1 MSSEEEKPSVLA
13 ATVGAATDK
22 AIGETALAGLPL
34 RRVLADNPGPLT
46 GPGTT
51 TWLVGRGAVT
61 VIDPGPALPAH
72 LEAIVAALDPDER
85 IAAILVT
92 HPHLD
97 HSALVP
103 DLARAT
109 GAPVYGFG
117 PAGSG
122 RSPAMQA
129 LEAAGLSGGEGID
142 RSFAPDI
149 RLADGAEFQIGS
161 ETFRTLHT
169 PGHSAEHLSF
179 AWRGALF
186 CGDHI
191 MAWAPSLVSLPDG
204 DMGAYMTSLQRLATE
219 SWTCL
224 LPCHGEVIDDSAGR
238 IAALIDHRLKRE
250 AKLLAALT
258 SHPMSPD
265 DLLPIVY
272 ADTPEALWPAARRN
286 LLAHIADL
294 TSREQ
299 VTATAW
305 PGPSPLVT
313 AR

>member
-1 MSSEEEKPSVLA
+1 MSVPEEKPEPELPEHLTS
-13 ATVGAATDK
+13 
-22 AIGETALAGLPL
+22 LPL

-51 TWLVGRGAVT
+51 TWLVGQGAVT

-72 LEAIVAALDPDER
+72 LEAVLAALAPGER
-85 IAAILVT
+85 IEAILVT

-103 DLARAT
+103 ALAAAT
-109 GAPVYGFG
+109 GAPVIGFG

-122 RSPAMQA
+122 RSEAMQA
-129 LEAAGLSGGEGID
+129 LAEAGFTGGEGLD
-142 RSFAPDI
+142 RAFAPDI
-149 RLADGAEFQIGS
+149 RRRDGEVFQVGQEEF
-161 ETFRTLHT
+161 RALYT

-186 CGDHI
+186 CGDQV

-204 DMGAYMTSLQRLATE
+204 DMGAYMDSLYRLRDEA
-219 SWTCL
+219 WTCL
-224 LPCHGEVIDDSAGR
+224 IPAHGAVITDSTAR
-238 IAALIDHRLKRE
+238 IDALINHRRQRE
-250 AKLLAALT
+250 AKILAALT
-258 SHPMSPD
+258 APGMSPD

-272 ADTPEALWPAARRN
+272 ADTNEALWPAARRN

-294 TSREQ
+294 TSRDMVRTTQ
-299 VTATAW
+299 W
-305 PGPSPLVT
+305 PGPTPLVT